1 MKYEEYRSMLDG
13 LGYRMREVVLKDVA
27 NDPEQAASSLRLWLE
42 ANNGDLTDIVEMIE
56 GARLNR
62 RQQML
67 LDRIREDGK
76 A

>member
-1 MKYEEYRSMLDG
+1 MPAAVRQRRRLG
-13 LGYRMREVVLKDVA
+13 LVGCPAFLER
-27 NDPEQAASSLRLWLE
+27 QAASSLRLWLE

>member
-1 MKYEEYRSMLDG
+1 MKL
-13 LGYRMREVVLKDVA
+13 LKCAVCG
-27 NDPEQAASSLRLWLE
+27 N
-42 ANNGDLTDIVEMIE
+42 IVEMIE

>member
-1 MKYEEYRSMLDG
+1 MRCPQLYVNGGDWG
-13 LGYRMREVVLKDVA
+13 LWDVQHFL
-27 NDPEQAASSLRLWLE
+27 ERQAASSLRLWLE